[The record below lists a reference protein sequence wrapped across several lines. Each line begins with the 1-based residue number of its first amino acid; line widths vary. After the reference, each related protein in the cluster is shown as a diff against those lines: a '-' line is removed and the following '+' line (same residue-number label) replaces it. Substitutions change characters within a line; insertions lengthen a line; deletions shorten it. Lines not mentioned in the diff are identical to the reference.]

1 MARTATSCGRGLAAE
16 ATGTTPDFDF
26 VRDSDG
32 RIELRIEHQVNST
45 GGPSDSLE
53 SRFDFI
59 QAWLVPE

>member
-26 VRDSDG
+26 IRDSDG